1 MAGKKP
7 RIRYKILQLS
17 KEKGGLDLP
26 ILKDYYKAAQLR
38 PLIGWCTPSYK
49 ARWKNIEQTMG
60 RRLPVTALIGDPSLN
75 KYLTD
80 QDNPWITNSFD
91 FSF

>member
-1 MAGKKP
+1 MNIPQKVLYIFQSLPLEAPEKQLQEWDRLISRYIWAGKKP

-17 KEKGGLDLP
+17 KEKGGLALP

-49 ARWKNIEQTMG
+49 ME
-60 RRLPVTALIGDPSLN
+60 
-75 KYLTD
+75 KY
-80 QDNPWITNSFD
+80 
-91 FSF
+91 